1 MLRITELLCGPLH
14 GSSETPTGRKD
25 EASLPQPHAAQ
36 KPIVIWNMTRRCN
49 LHCLHCYSQSQ
60 DRAYA
65 DELTTDEGKRLLV
78 DLARYKIPVLILS
91 GGDPLYRDD
100 LYTLAEYA
108 RDIGVRCAL
117 STNGTLIDAAA
128 AKRLQR
134 SGMTYVGVSLDG
146 IGQVHDR
153 FRGMPGSF
161 DLALQGLRYCRD
173 EGMKV
178 GLRTALCRRTLPDL
192 PAMCDLAERENIDRL
207 YFAHLVYAGRGVGLM
222 NDDLS
227 PEDTR
232 GALDYLI
239 ERAVDFHRRGLN
251 IEVTTGN
258 NDADGVYLYLQR
270 RHSDPVRAQSI
281 IRSLRRQGGNSS
293 GITLGNIDNLGNV
306 HADPFWSHYSLG
318 NVRERS
324 FGAIW
329 EDTTDPVMRVLKDRN
344 GSLKGR
350 CGRCPYFELC
360 GGNSRVRAEAT
371 TGDLWASDPGC
382 YLSDEELG
390 IISNGKE
397 HSCVSAPF
405 SVSH

>member
-14 GSSETPTGRKD
+14 GSAMPSGQQDAALLPRLPT
-25 EASLPQPHAAQ
+25 AQ
-36 KPIVIWNMTRRCN
+36 KPIVIWNLTRRCN

-60 DRAYA
+60 NRAYT
-65 DELTTDEGKRLLV
+65 DELTTDEGKRLIA
-78 DLARYKIPVLILS
+78 DLARYRIPVLILS
-91 GGDPLYRDD
+91 GGDPLYRED
-100 LYTLAEYA
+100 LYALAEYA
-108 RDIGVRCAL
+108 RDLGVRCAL

-128 AKRLQR
+128 ARRLQR
-134 SGMTYVGVSLDG
+134 SGITYVGVSLDG

-178 GLRTALCRRTLPDL
+178 GLRTALCRRILPDL
-192 PAMCDLAERENIDRL
+192 PAICDMAEQENLDRL
-207 YFAHLVYAGRGVGLM
+207 YFAHLVYAGRGVGLID
-222 NDDLS
+222 DDLS
-227 PEDTR
+227 HEETRDTF
-232 GALDYLI
+232 DYLI
-239 ERAVDFHRRGLN
+239 GRAVDFHHRGVK

-258 NDADGVYLYLQR
+258 NDADGVYLYLLKR
-270 RHSDPVRAQSI
+270 YSDPARAQSI
-281 IRSLRRQGGNSS
+281 VRLLRRQGGNSS
-293 GITLGNIDNLGNV
+293 GTTLGNIDNLGNV

-329 EDTTDPVMRVLKDRN
+329 DDTTDSVMHILKDRRQA
-344 GSLKGR
+344 LKGR
-350 CGRCPYFELC
+350 CARCPYLELC

-382 YLSDEELG
+382 YLSDEQLG
-390 IISNGKE
+390 ISSDRKE
-397 HSCVSAPF
+397 DSRASTPF
-405 SVSH
+405 SAHC